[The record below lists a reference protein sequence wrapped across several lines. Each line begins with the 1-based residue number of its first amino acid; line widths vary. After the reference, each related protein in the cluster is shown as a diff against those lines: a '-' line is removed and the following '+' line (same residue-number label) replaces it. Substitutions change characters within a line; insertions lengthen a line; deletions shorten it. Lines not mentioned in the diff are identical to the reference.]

1 MKKIIYVFMF
11 MALLFVVNAC
21 RDDSQMFSNED
32 NGLELVKANE
42 KVINLI
48 KDFSL
53 MANNGNVI
61 SKATSNFVVNS
72 ITKKTIT
79 CFIEAAKAR
88 STESTSVD
96 IYSVE
101 FTKDGQKGFS
111 IATDDDR
118 LNRIF
123 AYSENGEL
131 GDTIFND
138 GLKMFVNGIPYYCE
152 DELQE
157 YYVSQSKAARSLVVE
172 TVPNFIPTQWSQGTP
187 YNNDCPSC
195 STNSSGHTLLGCG
208 PVAVAQALA
217 YYGKKNLTT
226 KFWSYSDFADQT
238 HIYSGSIAAT
248 KVAPFTYDVARLCG
262 ANFGC
267 DATSVKFKNCRN
279 ALDKYG
285 ISYAYHDGNL
295 KQSGTWNTLVKKN
308 VVIACGSTGSV
319 GHAWL
324 YTGAMAYVDSSSRVV
339 DNIIALYA
347 NWGWGGTDDGW
358 YYNGNWE
365 RPTSGGNY
373 YKNNEQI
380 NISIFK

>member
-138 GLKMFVNGIPYYCE
+138 GLKMFVNGI
-152 DELQE
+152 
-157 YYVSQSKAARSLVVE
+157 VKM
-172 TVPNFIPTQWSQGTP
+172 NF
-187 YNNDCPSC
+187 
-195 STNSSGHTLLGCG
+195 
-208 PVAVAQALA
+208 
-217 YYGKKNLTT
+217 
-226 KFWSYSDFADQT
+226 
-238 HIYSGSIAAT
+238 
-248 KVAPFTYDVARLCG
+248 
-262 ANFGC
+262 
-267 DATSVKFKNCRN
+267 RN
-279 ALDKYG
+279 IMFL
-285 ISYAYHDGNL
+285 NL
-295 KQSGTWNTLVKKN
+295 KQLDLWLLRQFLILYQHNG
-308 VVIACGSTGSV
+308 AR
-319 GHAWL
+319 GHLTIMIVLLAL
-324 YTGAMAYVDSSSRVV
+324 LIQVD
-339 DNIIALYA
+339 IHY
-347 NWGWGGTDDGW
+347 
-358 YYNGNWE
+358 
-365 RPTSGGNY
+365 
-373 YKNNEQI
+373 
-380 NISIFK
+380 